1 MLSIAEGKFN
11 RNYPTALEGNQG
23 PYKLQGA
30 NNELFFTVLANT
42 AIVQVHGH
50 GSHMSVQSFLTTATF
65 PNLGRTK
72 SFTGV
77 FDYPFRDLA

>member
-1 MLSIAEGKFN
+1 MTRDWYAFSLLQK
-11 RNYPTALEGNQG
+11 RQQT
-23 PYKLQGA
+23 PYL
-30 NNELFFTVLANT
+30 LAST
-42 AIVQVHGH
+42 AIAQVHGDL
-50 GSHMSVQSFLTTATF
+50 SRMSVQSFLTTATF